1 MFSVTVIT
9 IWFILQ
15 EYSPQVVFVY
25 QQYLQD
31 DPSVLRQTVLK
42 IDDYI
47 RIARINISDIE
58 RLKNSL
64 KEYSKLIPAKTYKIS
79 LTEEEQRVFDSSQ
92 TKTSTQTGA
101 QNVKW
106 ASFADLNLMK
116 KVRILFTVHVQ

>member
-1 MFSVTVIT
+1 MIT

-15 EYSPQVVFVY
+15 GYSPQVVFVY

-42 IDDYI
+42 FDDYI
-47 RIARINISDIE
+47 RIARINISE

-79 LTEEEQRVFDSSQ
+79 LTEEEQRIFDSSPS
-92 TKTSTQTGA
+92 KTSTHTGA

-106 ASFADLNLMK
+106 ASVADLNLMK
-116 KVRILFTVHVQ
+116 KVRFLVTIQ